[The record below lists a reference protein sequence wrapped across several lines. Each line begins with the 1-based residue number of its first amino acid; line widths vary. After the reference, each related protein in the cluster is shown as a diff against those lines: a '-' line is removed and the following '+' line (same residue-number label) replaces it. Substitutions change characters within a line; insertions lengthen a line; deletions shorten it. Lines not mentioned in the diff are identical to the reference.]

1 MNDVITQSLEELGAA
16 EARSTAFEY
25 VSEAFAQATLDGIE
39 VDAMA
44 EAAFCAA
51 FRELVAVYGE
61 ERALSVARGLPD
73 RIQTGEFSAP
83 TRQ

>member
-1 MNDVITQSLEELGAA
+1 MEELLAA
-16 EARSTAFEY
+16 EARSTAFAY
-25 VSEAFAQATLDGIE
+25 MSEAFAEATLDGID
-39 VDAMA
+39 VAAVA

-61 ERALSVARGLPD
+61 ERATCIASSLPE
-73 RIQTGEFSAP
+73 RVRSGEFSAP

>member
-1 MNDVITQSLEELGAA
+1 MSAIMTPTLEELVAA
-16 EARSTAFEY
+16 EARSMAFAY
-25 VSEAFAQATLDGIE
+25 MSEAFAEATLDGLDVE
-39 VDAMA
+39 AVA

-61 ERALSVARGLPD
+61 ERAIRIAQTLPE
-73 RIQTGEFSAP
+73 RIKAGEFSAP

>member
-1 MNDVITQSLEELGAA
+1 MSHVMHQSMEELGEA
-16 EARSTAFEY
+16 EARSTAFAY
-25 VSEAFAQATLDGIE
+25 MSEAFAEATLDGID
-39 VDAMA
+39 VNAVA

-61 ERALSVARGLPD
+61 ERAARIAQTLPK
-73 RIQTGEFSAP
+73 RIESGEFSAL

>member
-1 MNDVITQSLEELGAA
+1 MSDVITPTLEDLVAA
-16 EARSTAFEY
+16 EARSMAFAY
-25 VSEAFAQATLDGIE
+25 MSEAFAEATLDGLDI
-39 VDAMA
+39 DAVA

-61 ERALSVARGLPD
+61 ERATRIAQTLPE
-73 RIQTGEFSAP
+73 RIQAGEFSAP